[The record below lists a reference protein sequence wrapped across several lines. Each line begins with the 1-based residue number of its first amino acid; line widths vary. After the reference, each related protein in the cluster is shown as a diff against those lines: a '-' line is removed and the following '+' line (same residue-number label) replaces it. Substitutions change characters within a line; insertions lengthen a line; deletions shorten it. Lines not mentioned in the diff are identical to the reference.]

1 MEKEETKET
10 SIISVREILKI
21 IANMLFVLML
31 SVNVSLIYSFVS
43 YDGIIITPTQTIIF
57 SVFLSMLVTGLV
69 LPFTKK
75 VSKATLIIN
84 IILVIYLTLSQIK
97 RIYTSDPIILSDLK
111 FLGKLPQLASLA
123 FGNISFS
130 IMKKPIIMFIATTI
144 YTIISYLVLRKFEF
158 EIKSKKVR
166 TTMFIVV
173 LIVLIIMMN
182 PIRGLR
188 DAIFKIAYL
197 TDQYADYDSYTSI
210 GTYFLL
216 YGILPG
222 LYGMHINNVFYEPK
236 NYNEIELNT
245 LMSQVETI
253 DEKSY
258 GKPNIIMYYSESF
271 YDLEKTGE
279 VKYTTE
285 LCENFNKLKS
295 ENKAI
300 SVLTPT
306 YGGMSE
312 NVAFETITGGSN
324 NFFPIGY
331 IPIMSLYDSESSRKM
346 PSIAR
351 NLSENGYNTKIVFGE
366 DDYASEDSYLRVGFD
381 EYIEFRQYGIKH
393 EEMTD
398 ALMFDYI
405 KNDLLNKDKDDKNF
419 YLVESFECHMPYSID
434 KYETY
439 DIDIVSS
446 RFDNSQEDI
455 ETIKSYSQAVHNADK
470 ELKNLYD
477 FIQTYDEPTIVI
489 FVGDHLPFLYNSIGE
504 NVLVKFDYFHTDD
517 NIENIFRQY
526 NTEALVF
533 SNYDIDLSKIPDEM
547 GSSLLLDSVV
557 VNTDNKLDPYF
568 YWLYDSRKVL
578 PAMNRYLYIDA
589 KGNKDFIDN
598 ISGKEKENYDLRE
611 KMQYMLFIKNKK

>member
-10 SIISVREILKI
+10 SIISVREMLKMV
-21 IANMLFVLML
+21 ANMLFVLML
-31 SVNVSLIYSFVS
+31 SVNFSLIYSFVS
-43 YDGIIITPTQTIIF
+43 YDGIIITPIQTIIF
-57 SVFLSMLVTGLV
+57 STFLSILVTGLV

-75 VSKATLIIN
+75 VSKATLIID

-182 PIRGLR
+182 PIRVLR

-197 TDQYADYDSYTSI
+197 TEQYADYDSYTSI

-236 NYNEIELNT
+236 NYNETELNT

-405 KNDLLNKDKDDKNF
+405 KNDLLKKNKSDKNF
-419 YLVESFECHMPYSID
+419 YLIESFEGHMPYSID

-446 RFDNSQEDI
+446 RFDDCPEDI

-504 NVLVKFDYFHTDD
+504 NVLTKFDYFHTDD
-517 NIENIFRQY
+517 KIENTFRQY
-526 NTEALVF
+526 NTEALIF
-533 SNYDIDLSKIPDEM
+533 SNYDIDLSKIPDKM

-557 VNTDNKLDPYF
+557 VNTENKLDPYF

-589 KGNKDFIDN
+589 NGNIDSIDN
-598 ISGKEKENYDLRE
+598 IDGKEKENYDLRE
-611 KMQYMLFIKNKK
+611 KMQYMLFIKNK

>member
-21 IANMLFVLML
+21 VANMFFFFIL

-182 PIRGLR
+182 PIRVLR

-285 LCENFNKLKS
+285 LCENFNKLKA

-477 FIQTYDEPTIVI
+477 FIQTFDEPTIVI

-611 KMQYMLFIKNKK
+611 KMQYMLFIKNK

>member
-111 FLGKLPQLASLA
+111 FLSKLPQLASLA

-144 YTIISYLVLRKFEF
+144 YTIISYLVLRKFDF
-158 EIKSKKVR
+158 EIKSKKAR
-166 TTMFIVV
+166 TIMFIVV

-182 PIRGLR
+182 PTRVIR
-188 DAIFKIAYL
+188 DAIFKLAYL

-236 NYNEIELNT
+236 NYNETELNT

-253 DEKSY
+253 DEKTY

-285 LCENFNKLKS
+285 LCENFNKLRA

-300 SVLTPT
+300 SILTPT

-455 ETIKSYSQAVHNADK
+455 ETIKSYSQAIHNADK

-477 FIQTYDEPTIVI
+477 FIQTFDEPTIVI

-611 KMQYMLFIKNKK
+611 KMQYMLFIKNK